1 MKDNRIIL
9 LIIIGV
15 LCFIGF
21 QQYVILH
28 NTPTTDDQLLE
39 KINKLELKI
48 DSLSYKKDSIQTII
62 VEIEKTIDK
71 NHKNHEKIVNTILN
85 NDDSANYAW
94 AKRYIEEYRLK
105 YSK

>member
-21 QQYVILH
+21 QQYIILH

-71 NHKNHEKIVNTILN
+71 NHKNHEKVVNTILN
-85 NDDSANYAW
+85 NDDSTNYAW

-105 YSK
+105 HSK